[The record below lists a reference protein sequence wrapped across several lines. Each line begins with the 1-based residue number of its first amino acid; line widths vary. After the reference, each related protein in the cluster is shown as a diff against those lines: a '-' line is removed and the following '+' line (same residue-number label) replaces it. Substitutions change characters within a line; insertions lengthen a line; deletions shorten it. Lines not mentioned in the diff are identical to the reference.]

1 MEKRENHGGKIMKR
15 ILYSVCI
22 GSLALALTAGAAQD
36 NKRKPERARPQHRTA
51 NVHAARPANTGRTM
65 SAHRNVSA
73 AQYRQRSYAKP
84 RTSSNAVVKHDTGLR
99 AVRERN
105 LARNERMRERNSQ
118 EFRARRDVAV
128 NRDRNLAVTRTR
140 NDVNRYR
147 NTNESRARNSVAV
160 NRDRNVAVNRT
171 RNADINRYRN
181 ANEFRGRNNVA
192 INRNRNFAVNRTQN
206 AAYYRRGNVS
216 ITNNWRGDAFRGQR
230 YAAFRNYNRQW
241 HDRSWWRS
249 HYDRIIFV
257 NNGWYYWNAG
267 YWFPAWGYAPSVS
280 YVYDGPIYAY
290 NGWTP
295 DRVTVD
301 VQEQLARAGY
311 YDGPIDG
318 VLGPMTREA
327 IAAYQAD
334 NGLAVTSAIDE
345 PTLATLGLA

>member
-36 NKRKPERARPQHRTA
+36 ARSQRAKPQPRTA

-73 AQYRQRSYAKP
+73 AQYRQRSYATP
-84 RTSSNAVVKHDTGLR
+84 RASSNAVVKHNTGLG

-118 EFRARRDVAV
+118 TFRARRDVAV
-128 NRDRNLAVTRTR
+128 NRERNL
-140 NDVNRYR
+140 
-147 NTNESRARNSVAV
+147 
-160 NRDRNVAVNRT
+160 AVNRT
-171 RNADINRYRN
+171 RNAEINRARN
-181 ANEFRGRNNVA
+181 ANEFRDRNNMA
-192 INRNRNFAVNRTQN
+192 INRNRNFAVNRTGN
-206 AAYYRRGNVS
+206 ATYYRGGNAR

-249 HYDRIIFV
+249 HYERIVFV

-280 YVYDGPIYAY
+280 YVYDGPIYGY
-290 NGWTP
+290 NGLSP
-295 DRVTVD
+295 DQVTVN
-301 VQEQLARAGY
+301 VQQQLARAGY

-318 VLGPMTREA
+318 LLGSMTREA

-334 NGLAVTSAIDE
+334 NGLAITSAIDE
-345 PTLATLGLA
+345 PTLATLGLV

>member
-1 MEKRENHGGKIMKR
+1 MKS

-22 GSLALALTAGAAQD
+22 GILALALTAGAAQD
-36 NKRKPERARPQHRTA
+36 NKRKPERAKPQHRTA
-51 NVHAARPANTGRTM
+51 NVHAARPANTGGTM

-84 RTSSNAVVKHDTGLR
+84 RTSSNAVVKNDTGLR

-105 LARNERMRERNSQ
+105 LARNERMRERNFQ
-118 EFRARRDVAV
+118 KNQDFRARRDVAA
-128 NRDRNLAVTRTR
+128 NRDRN
-140 NDVNRYR
+140 
-147 NTNESRARNSVAV
+147 VAV
-160 NRDRNVAVNRT
+160 NRTRNFDANRERNVAVNRT

-345 PTLATLGLA
+345 PTLATLGIA

>member
-1 MEKRENHGGKIMKR
+1 MKS

-22 GSLALALTAGAAQD
+22 GILALALTAGAAQAAKD
-36 NKRKPERARPQHRTA
+36 KRSERAKPQQRTA
-51 NVHAARPANTGRTM
+51 KVQAARPANTGRTM

-84 RTSSNAVVKHDTGLR
+84 RTSSNAVVQHNTGLR

-128 NRDRNLAVTRTR
+128 NRDRNVAVNRTR

-160 NRDRNVAVNRT
+160 NRERNFAVNRT
-171 RNADINRYRN
+171 RNAEVNRARN

-192 INRNRNFAVNRTQN
+192 INRNRNFAVNRTGN
-206 AAYYRRGNVS
+206 AAYYRGGNVR

-267 YWFPAWGYAPSVS
+267 YWFPAWGYAPSIS

-295 DRVTVD
+295 DRVTVG

-327 IAAYQAD
+327 IAAFQAD

-345 PTLATLGLA
+345 PTLATLGVA

>member
-1 MEKRENHGGKIMKR
+1 MKR
-15 ILYSVCI
+15 VLYSVCI

-36 NKRKPERARPQHRTA
+36 KRPERARPQHRTA

-105 LARNERMRERNSQ
+105 LARNERMRERNFQRKQ
-118 EFRARRDVAV
+118 EFRARRDVAADS
-128 NRDRNLAVTRTR
+128 DRN
-140 NDVNRYR
+140 
-147 NTNESRARNSVAV
+147 VAV
-160 NRDRNVAVNRT
+160 NRTRNFDANRERNVAVNRT

-206 AAYYRRGNVS
+206 AAYYRRGNVR

-327 IAAYQAD
+327 IAAFQAD

-345 PTLATLGLA
+345 PTLATLGIA

>member
-1 MEKRENHGGKIMKR
+1 MKS

-22 GSLALALTAGAAQD
+22 GSLALALTAGGAQAAKD
-36 NKRKPERARPQHRTA
+36 KRPERAKPQQRSA
-51 NVHAARPANTGRTM
+51 NVHATRPANTGRTM

-84 RTSSNAVVKHDTGLR
+84 RTSSAFNRGARPASATP
-99 AVRERN
+99 ATVRERN
-105 LARNERMRERNSQ
+105 LATNERMRERNSQ

-128 NRDRNLAVTRTR
+128 NRDRNVAVTRTR
-140 NDVNRYR
+140 NDVTRNR
-147 NTNESRARNSVAV
+147 NTNELRARNRVAV
-160 NRDRNVAVNRT
+160 NRERNLAVNRT
-171 RNADINRYRN
+171 RNVEVNRARN
-181 ANEFRGRNNVA
+181 ANEFRDRNNVA
-192 INRNRNFAVNRTQN
+192 INRNRNFAVNRTGN
-206 AAYYRRGNVS
+206 AAYYRGGNAR

-301 VQEQLARAGY
+301 VQQQLARAGY
-311 YDGPIDG
+311 YDGPVDG

-327 IAAYQAD
+327 IAAFQAD

-345 PTLATLGLA
+345 PTLATLGIA

>member
-1 MEKRENHGGKIMKR
+1 MKR
-15 ILYSVCI
+15 ILYSICI
-22 GSLALALTAGAAQD
+22 GSLALALTAGGAQAAKD
-36 NKRKPERARPQHRTA
+36 KRPERAKPQQRTA
-51 NVHAARPANTGRTM
+51 KVQAARPANTGRTM

-84 RTSSNAVVKHDTGLR
+84 RTSSNAVVKHNTGLR

-105 LARNERMRERNSQ
+105 LARNERMRERNVQRKQ
-118 EFRARRDVAV
+118 EFRARSNVAV
-128 NRDRNLAVTRTR
+128 NRDRNLAVNRTR

-147 NTNESRARNSVAV
+147 DTNESRARNSVAV
-160 NRDRNVAVNRT
+160 NRERNLTVNRT
-171 RNADINRYRN
+171 RNAEVNRARN

-192 INRNRNFAVNRTQN
+192 INRNRNFAVNRTGN
-206 AAYYRRGNVS
+206 AAYYRGGNVR

-327 IAAYQAD
+327 IAAFQAD

-345 PTLATLGLA
+345 PTLATLGIA